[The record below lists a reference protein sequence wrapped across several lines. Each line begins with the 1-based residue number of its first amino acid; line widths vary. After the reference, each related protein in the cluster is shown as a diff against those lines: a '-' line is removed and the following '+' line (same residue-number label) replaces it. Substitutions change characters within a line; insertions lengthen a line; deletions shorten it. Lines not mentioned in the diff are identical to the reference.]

1 MKTENFSRIAAFA
14 FISMTLL
21 GLIGLAPATAQT
33 PESSLSYPKNG
44 EITYANTDSLYL
56 PWTRKEAI
64 IPIWIDFANQHGGTY
79 ESVGKSSAP
88 QNWDIIAFQF
98 GNPNKP
104 AILIAAHLHGNEHY
118 GYEVM
123 YSLANWLVSNDTT
136 AKSILESNN
145 IIFVPVVDYRWA
157 RTNYNYQPTG
167 IDYHDFKPIG
177 VDLNRNFAP
186 SWISN
191 LTFQDP
197 HQCGGSTPDS
207 EPETQALITAWDK
220 YQPRIF
226 WTLHQGST
234 RVYTECTTTST
245 QENATLKQLKNSLP
259 TVASDL
265 NVTGPLFN
273 FVVNTGY
280 GMGYNGYGK
289 GYAIDGAA
297 SHGVLGLMSELK
309 KGWNYNDEIRADL
322 NIGETYLQA
331 KTLFIAMT
339 QSTGNTSPSPAPT
352 ESVLPVQE
360 TVISPVNISLLILVV
375 LVAVSIGLLAYFV
388 MCKYS

>member
-1 MKTENFSRIAAFA
+1 MAAAVFIA
-14 FISMTLL
+14 MVLL

-64 IPIWIDFANQHGGTY
+64 IPIWIDFANQYGGTY
-79 ESVGKSSAP
+79 ESIGKSSAP

-104 AILIAAHLHGNEHY
+104 AIMITAHLHGNEHY

-123 YSLANWLVSNDTT
+123 YALANWLASSDTT
-136 AKSILESNN
+136 AKSILENN
-145 IIFVPVVDYRWA
+145 YIIFVPVVDYRWA
-157 RTNYNYQPTG
+157 RTNYDCQSEPYTDTDLNAV
-167 IDYHDFKPIG
+167 G

-191 LTFQDP
+191 LTLQDP
-197 HQCGGSTPDS
+197 HQFGGTAPDS

-220 YQPRIF
+220 YQPLIF

-234 RVYTECTTTST
+234 RVYSECTATTA
-245 QENATLKQLKNSLP
+245 QENATLKQLKTVLP
-259 TVASDL
+259 TIATNL
-265 NVTGPLFN
+265 NVSGSLLKLD
-273 FVVNTGY
+273 VNTAY
-280 GMGYNGYGK
+280 GMGYHGYGK

-322 NIGETYLQA
+322 NNGETFRQA
-331 KTLFIAMT
+331 KTLFIAMA
-339 QSTGNTSPSPAPT
+339 QSTVNTLPSSTST
-352 ESVLPVQE
+352 ESALPLQE
-360 TVISPVNISLLILVV
+360 TTFSPVNIAITILIVS
-375 LVAVSIGLLAYFV
+375 VAVSVGLLAYFV
-388 MCKYS
+388 TCKYSYS